1 MEPTLPT
8 KREEAW
14 RWADLR
20 HAEALRDVP
29 APANDALP
37 EVAALRL
44 APDAPLLL
52 LSGGRAI
59 RGEAAK
65 PAPDQAA
72 PVHPLADFA
81 AAVASAG
88 LVRDIPAGTD
98 GGVLEFLHLGTA
110 GAAHS
115 ASRLVLGAGA
125 RLTLIETLAGSGHEH
140 WLNHRLDVELGEGA
154 QLLRLLLLPN
164 GEGLV
169 SERLFARL
177 GPAAR
182 LSTVT
187 LAASPSS
194 LRTETHVALAGTGAE
209 ALVDGVLLGHGAG
222 AIDALTRL
230 DHQLPGTNSRQTFR
244 LVATDA
250 AQVSIA
256 GGIGVAR
263 AAQQTDA
270 EQSLKALVLR
280 RTAAANL
287 KPELEIFADDVRCAH
302 GCAVG
307 ELDPAG
313 LFYLE
318 SRGIP
323 RAEARALLTRAF
335 LGAALHNL
343 PEPFLGPVEDRV
355 AGWLGA
361 HA

>member
-1 MEPTLPT
+1 MAPRLPT
-8 KREEAW
+8 RRDEAW

-20 HAEALRDVP
+20 HAEAMRDVP

-37 EVAALRL
+37 EVARFRL
-44 APDAPLLL
+44 AGGAPLLF
-52 LSGGRAI
+52 LSGGQVVS
-59 RGEAAK
+59 GEAARPSPDRSA
-65 PAPDQAA
+65 PA
-72 PVHPLADFA
+72 HPLADFA

-88 LVRDIPAGTD
+88 LLLEVPVGSEGGTH
-98 GGVLEFLHLGTA
+98 EFLHLGTS

-115 ASRLVLGAGA
+115 ASRLILDAGA
-125 RLTLIETLAGSGHEH
+125 RLTLVETLAGSGHDH

-154 QLLRLLLLPN
+154 ELTRLLLVPN

-182 LSTVT
+182 LTTVT
-187 LAASPSS
+187 LAASAASV
-194 LRTETHVALAGTGAE
+194 RTESHVALAGTGAS
-209 ALVDGVLLGHGAG
+209 AQVDGALLGHGAA

-230 DHQLPGTNSRQTFR
+230 DHQLPGTASRQTFR
-244 LVATDA
+244 LVATDT

-256 GGIGVAR
+256 GGIAVAR

-270 EQSLKALVLR
+270 EQSLKALVLK

-287 KPELEIFADDVRCAH
+287 KPELEILADDVRCAH

-307 ELDPAG
+307 ELDPAAR
-313 LFYLE
+313 FYLE
-318 SRGIP
+318 SRGLP

-335 LGAALHNL
+335 LGAALEQL
-343 PEPFLGPVEDRV
+343 PEPLFAAVEGRV
-355 AGWLGA
+355 VEWLEG